1 MAISFDKAF
10 GVHQYTI
17 GVRSERAEV
26 LAANIANA
34 DTPGYKARDLDFASA
49 LQQAKSDSS
58 RAAVAGTLT
67 QTDSGHVSG
76 GSALSAALR
85 YRVPNQPDTGD
96 GNTVD
101 VQQERAAYM
110 ENNVEFQAS
119 MEFLNSRITGL
130 LKAIKG
136 DQA

>member
-10 GVHQYTI
+10 GIHQYTI
-17 GVRSERAEV
+17 GARSARAEV

-34 DTPGYKARDLDFASA
+34 DTPGYKARDLDF
-49 LQQAKSDSS
+49 
-58 RAAVAGTLT
+58 
-67 QTDSGHVSG
+67 
-76 GSALSAALR
+76 SAALEQAQSR
-85 YRVPNQPDTGD
+85 TQSGFALATSDARHIQGGSSSSLAGNVKYRVPNQPDTGD

-101 VQQERAAYM
+101 VQQERSSFM
-110 ENNVEFQAS
+110 ENGLEYQAS
-119 MEFLNSRITGL
+119 LEFLNSRISGL